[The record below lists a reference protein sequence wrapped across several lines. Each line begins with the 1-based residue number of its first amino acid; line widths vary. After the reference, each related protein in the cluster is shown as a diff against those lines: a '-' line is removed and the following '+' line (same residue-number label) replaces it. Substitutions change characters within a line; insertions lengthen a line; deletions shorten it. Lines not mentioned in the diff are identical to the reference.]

1 MPEIRSAGDNG
12 ARRCE
17 VVKAFR
23 VCCGSTARTFVVAGL
38 LVTEEVPLAVLG
50 AFLTN
55 FELPVLL
62 PEVLAAQV
70 GCSCGAVALN
80 LIQC

>member
-1 MPEIRSAGDNG
+1 M
-12 ARRCE
+12 
-17 VVKAFR
+17 
-23 VCCGSTARTFVVAGL
+23 AGL

-50 AFLTN
+50 TFLTN

-80 LIQC
+80 LIECWGQKYRGRSGRIS

>member
-1 MPEIRSAGDNG
+1 M
-12 ARRCE
+12 
-17 VVKAFR
+17 
-23 VCCGSTARTFVVAGL
+23 AGL
-38 LVTEEVPLAVLG
+38 LVVRQVLLAVLG

-80 LIQC
+80 LIQCWGQKYRGRSGRIA